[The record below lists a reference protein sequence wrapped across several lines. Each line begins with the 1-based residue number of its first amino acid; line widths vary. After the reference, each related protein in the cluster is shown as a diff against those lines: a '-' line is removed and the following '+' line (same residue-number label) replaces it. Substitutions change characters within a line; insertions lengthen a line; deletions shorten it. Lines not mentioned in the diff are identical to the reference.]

1 MQSNNKQINIFLLV
15 VEGLGLVFV
24 SIFSAAYLLGLPSTT
39 VLHSEPAFR
48 TVLSVLGI
56 LFIVLALSA
65 LIVSILVKKKA

>member
-24 SIFSAAYLLGLPSTT
+24 SIFSAAYLLGLPSTA

-56 LFIVLALSA
+56 LFIVLVLSA
-65 LIVSILVKKKA
+65 FIVSILVKKKA